1 MWAWSSTNIASRLWR
16 KRLTGKPLML
26 FKSMV
31 KLHTK
36 MFTAWTLKPCFDN
49 KFDFVAINYRILK
62 PCCDNKF
69 NYVAIINISISLHQ
83 KKALSELCHWSLLV
97 IASFVDAKVTVIIP
111 MHAIFFYWTRIT
123 SIFLL
128 ALQSLLILNLQHSP
142 SHSLRLVNL
151 QQTNCCVKH

>member
-62 PCCDNKF
+62 PCCDKF
-69 NYVAIINISISLHQ
+69 NYVAIINISISIHQ
-83 KKALSELCHWSLLV
+83 KKALSELCHHCWSLPALLMQKLLLL
-97 IASFVDAKVTVIIP
+97 FP
-111 MHAIFFYWTRIT
+111 CMQFFFYWTRIT

-128 ALQSLLILNLQHSP
+128 ALQSLFNFEPPTFTFSQSEACEP
-142 SHSLRLVNL
+142 A
-151 QQTNCCVKH
+151 TN